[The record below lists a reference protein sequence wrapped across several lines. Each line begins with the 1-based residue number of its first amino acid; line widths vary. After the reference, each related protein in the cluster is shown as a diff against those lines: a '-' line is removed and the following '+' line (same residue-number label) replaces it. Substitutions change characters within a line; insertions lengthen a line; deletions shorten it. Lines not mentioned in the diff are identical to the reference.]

1 MKRLSLFALAF
12 FFIAAPIYMKYET
25 RGLTINGKSNP
36 FGQAQL
42 VNGVWAIP
50 LSDFAKAFGGGGTTL
65 EGSGLQIRGNS
76 LVTLASN
83 SMSADKHKM
92 GDGSLVPAVEPI
104 KKNEVKTNSPGSF
117 FVRKAGATISG
128 NLLTFNGA
136 KFVPVADV
144 ARAFGGTFT
153 APAGNLAPGQAL
165 TLNFAVNGNST
176 LGFNH

>member
-42 VNGVWAIP
+42 VGGVWAIP
-50 LSDFAKAFGGGGTTL
+50 LSSFSRAFGGDGVTL
-65 EGSGLQIRGNS
+65 EGSGFQVQGNR
-76 LVTLASN
+76 LVTLAPSN
-83 SMSADKHKM
+83 TSEHKHKVAGA
-92 GDGSLVPAVEPI
+92 GDVAI
-104 KKNEVKTNSPGSF
+104 KKAVVPNGSF
-117 FVRKAGATISG
+117 FVRKAGGTITG
-128 NLLTFNGA
+128 NLLTFNGM

-153 APAGNLAPGQAL
+153 APAGNLAPGQTL
-165 TLNFAVNGNST
+165 TLNFAVNGDGV
-176 LGFNH
+176 LGVR